1 MLAVCLAEGLQFA
14 SPLPAKLRGNRNVLK
29 KYDPFLFHQKQK
41 LCHSAQSNQT
51 PLSELLVHRCLN
63 LLVCFYFVNMLKHL
77 NHTTDV
83 SGETNRILL
92 FTKMVEGSSVCDP
105 KCYQICTRVSGHAPK
120 ITLQPLQ
127 LADQY
132 QKLPKS
138 HFRSGLKIP
147 EWCLTCWPP
156 AMSSVFPKNLLN
168 YLKIPLFPTSVAA
181 LYIPLELSRM
191 TFHSI
196 LLNYS

>member
-29 KYDPFLFHQKQK
+29 QYDHFLFHQKQK

-147 EWCLTCWPP
+147 E
-156 AMSSVFPKNLLN
+156 
-168 YLKIPLFPTSVAA
+168 
-181 LYIPLELSRM
+181 
-191 TFHSI
+191 
-196 LLNYS
+196 